1 MQTIFG
7 IVGRDSVMQRL
18 LLQPGCDDY
27 LPIRE
32 VGRAGGKTC
41 TRTCRVGIFSSRIL
55 QLSALNHPVKS
66 VGRTLN

>member
-41 TRTCRVGIFSSRIL
+41 TRTCRVGIFSSAFSNCP
-55 QLSALNHPVKS
+55 LSIIRSNQSDV
-66 VGRTLN
+66 R